1 MLTDWITAME
11 SGFCQRLTDQRN
23 QWRAGAVVLIEQAA
37 TAQRNV
43 HDLEVTWTHAVA
55 KHIVSVGGLCC
66 VSVKMCAVL
75 VSIAAERQ
83 LTGERG
89 LGDARHTSDCFDR
102 LGKEPMRPSI
112 VPETTSGGLYLHG
125 QQPGGVEA
133 CGNREQAFQA
143 SQQQS

>member
-11 SGFCQRLTDQRN
+11 PGFCQRLTDQRN

-43 HDLEVTWTHAVA
+43 HRLQITWSHAVA
-55 KHIVSVGGLCC
+55 KHIVSVSGLCC
-66 VSVKMCAVL
+66 VSVKICAVL

-89 LGDARHTSDCFDR
+89 LVDARHTSDCFDR
-102 LGKEPMRPSI
+102 LGKEPMRPAI
-112 VPETTSGGLYLHG
+112 VMVVVPRGLYLHG
-125 QQPGGVEA
+125 EQPSGVA
-133 CGNREQAFQA
+133 
-143 SQQQS
+143 